1 MTKTDKYRLVNY
13 FDTYYIEGEGWE
25 VNNLCYEDVLIE
37 LESRSD
43 NEIIVKLIKAG
54 FLLPTVKPEQFDIWN
69 DYEMIE
75 ISIKDSG
82 EPICRLELIR

>member
-13 FDTYYIEGEGWE
+13 FDVYYTEEDGWE
-25 VNNLCYEDVLIE
+25 VNNLCYEDILIE
-37 LESRSD
+37 LESGSD
-43 NEIIVKLIKAG
+43 SEIITKLIKAG
-54 FLLPTVKPEQFDIWN
+54 FLLPTVKPEQFYVWN

-75 ISIKDSG
+75 ISVKESG